1 MTMTTHEFSPFVP
14 SERALEASQLPDKA
28 VSLATSSAKLA
39 GNLADETRNTICEY
53 MAVINS
59 YYSNLI
65 EGNKTQ
71 PHAIRAAQKG
81 KYSEDTAKRDL
92 QKESVSHIQVQNW
105 IEGQSFDQDTLYA
118 PEFFKAIHG
127 QFYLEIPQNLWL
139 LRDQQG
145 EVKGKVVP
153 GEWRTEFVDVGRHIP
168 PDAADISAL
177 MQQFCEVYHPKRYAG
192 DKKFIAAMCA
202 HHRLLWIHPFAD
214 GNGRVAR
221 LFTDEALKSIGLES
235 YGVWCLSR
243 GIARSSDQ
251 YKTLL
256 ARADSSRQGELD
268 GRGVLSEKHLIN
280 FCDFMLDTAIDQI
293 DYISDLL
300 QLNKIHERLDSYIQ
314 ARNDG
319 RVQGV
324 TGKIKVVAGLILYNA
339 FVKGELERSFAFE
352 LSGMPERSA
361 RRLFGQLKEEGLLS
375 ETSPKSPFKWEIP
388 EHAEPWYFPN
398 LAAGA

>member
-1 MTMTTHEFSPFVP
+1 MAITILDFSPFVP
-14 SERALEASQLPDKA
+14 SEQALEASQLPDKA
-28 VSLATSSAKLA
+28 VGLATSSAKLS
-39 GNLADETRNTICEY
+39 GNLADATRNTIREY

-65 EGNKTQ
+65 EGNKTR
-71 PHAIRAAQKG
+71 PHEIRAAQKG
-81 KYSEDTAKRDL
+81 EYSEDPAKRDL
-92 QKESVSHIQVQNW
+92 QQESVSHIQVQNW
-105 IEGQSFDQDTLYA
+105 IEEQAFDKDSLYA
-118 PEFFKAIHG
+118 PEFFKAVHK
-127 QFYLEIPQNLWL
+127 QFYLGIPESLWL
-139 LRDQQG
+139 LRDQHN

-153 GEWRTEFVDVGRHIP
+153 GEWRTELVDVGQHVPQDPVNITV
-168 PDAADISAL
+168 L
-177 MQQFCEVYHPKRYAG
+177 MQQFCEVYHPNRFAG

-202 HHRLLWIHPFAD
+202 HHRLVWIHPFAD

-256 ARADSSRQGELD
+256 ARADSSRQGDLD

-300 QLNKIHERLDSYIQ
+300 QLNKMHKRIDSYIQ

-319 RVQGV
+319 RVPGV
-324 TGKIKVVAGLILYNA
+324 TGKVKEVAGLILYNA
-339 FVKGELERSFAFE
+339 FVKGELERSLAYE
-352 LSGMPERSA
+352 LCGMPERSA
-361 RRLFGQLKEEGLLS
+361 RRLIGQLKDGGLLS
-375 ETSPKSPFKWEIP
+375 EISSKSPLKWEIP

-398 LAAGA
+398 LAPGN